1 MPPESP
7 AAPPRICMLLE
18 SYFPVVGGMETQAVN
33 MTYSFK
39 KEGMPVLI
47 VTRRSSP
54 EFAPREIIEEA
65 PVYRVGPATRSS
77 RARWL
82 MVLSSLPT
90 LFRLRREYDLIL
102 VPGFR
107 ALGITAVFIQLI
119 LRKPAVLKAESCG
132 EMSGEFFKGGLKNM
146 NLGLSSWPVRLFL
159 KLRNSFLIRA
169 KAFVSLS
176 ADMTAEYL
184 ASGVPPARL
193 HVIAQSVDVDRFHPV
208 DASTKRAL
216 REKLKLPA
224 DHTLIIFSG
233 RLVSYKGLPNL
244 LKVWR
249 TLAAEFPH
257 ATLIIAGAGGV
268 DIFNCESQIK
278 QFVVENGLQDRVRF
292 TGAVKNVDEYLE
304 ASDIFAFPTENEA
317 FPLALLEALASGL
330 AAIGTTVGGIPDVLK
345 NEENG
350 LIIPPADEAA
360 LTQALRR
367 LMENPDLRAKLIT
380 GAQKT
385 VREKYTRAIITDHY
399 ARLFNLCLGRPQ
411 PSSK

>member
-1 MPPESP
+1 MPPEHS
-7 AAPPRICMLLE
+7 AVPPRICMLLE

-33 MTYSFK
+33 MTCSFK

-54 EFAPREIIEEA
+54 ELAPHEIIDGT
-65 PVYRVGPATRSS
+65 PVYRVGPTTRSS
-77 RARWL
+77 RARWI
-82 MVLSSLPT
+82 MVLSALPT

-119 LRKPAVLKAESCG
+119 LGKPAVLKAESCG
-132 EMSGEFFKGGLKNM
+132 EMSGDFFKGGLQNIK
-146 NLGLSSWPVRLFL
+146 LGLSSWPVRLFL
-159 KLRNSFLIRA
+159 KLRNSFLARA

-184 ASGVPPARL
+184 SSGVPPARL

-208 DASTKRAL
+208 DALTKRAL
-216 REKLKLPA
+216 REKLGLPVE
-224 DHTLIIFSG
+224 HTLIIFSG

-244 LKVWR
+244 LNVWE
-249 TLAAEFPH
+249 TLAAEFPK

-278 QFVVENGLQDRVRF
+278 QFVVEHGLKDRVIF
-292 TGAVKNVDEYLE
+292 TGAVKNVNEYLQ

-317 FPLALLEALASGL
+317 FPLALLEALSAGL

-345 NEENG
+345 DEENG
-350 LIIPPADEAA
+350 LIIPPADGIA
-360 LTQALRR
+360 LTRALRR
-367 LMENPDLRAKLIT
+367 LMENPEWRAKLIA

-385 VREKYTRAIITDHY
+385 VREKYTRAIITDQY
-399 ARLFNLCLGRPQ
+399 ARLFNLCLPPPN